1 MPILKGRTSKP
12 GEGYRGRRAREP
24 RKYIDLN
31 EYDTGMDAQASGPM
45 IRVAEVYRYEDVR
58 KLSDIVYNGDI
69 LLIDYSSIANDD
81 LTLRRI
87 ISELKSIAKDVNGD
101 VAGIGK
107 NFLAVTPSGMRIS
120 RKKIR
125 GLS

>member
-1 MPILKGRTSKP
+1 MPSFLRRRKP
-12 GEGYRGRRAREP
+12 AEGFGGREP

-31 EYDTGMDAQASGPM
+31 EYDTGVEQTATGPLVR
-45 IRVAEVYRYEDVR
+45 IAEIYRYEDLR
-58 KLSDIVYNGDI
+58 HLSDYVYNGDI
-69 LLIDYSSIANDD
+69 LLLDYTSIANDD

-101 VAGIGK
+101 VVGIGK
-107 NFLAVTPSGMRIS
+107 NFLIVTPTGIKVS

-125 GLS
+125 ATS

>member
-1 MPILKGRTSKP
+1 MPFLKGKTPKP
-12 GEGYRGRRAREP
+12 SEGYRGRKIREP

-31 EYDTGMDAQASGPM
+31 EYDTGVDAQASGPM

-69 LLIDYSSIANDD
+69 LFIDYSSIANDD

-107 NFLAVTPSGMRIS
+107 NYLAVTPSGMRIS

>member
-1 MPILKGRTSKP
+1 MPILNKKKIKHTESYK
-12 GEGYRGRRAREP
+12 AREP

-31 EYDTGMDAQASGPM
+31 EYDTGMDAAATGPV
-45 IRVAEVYRYEDVR
+45 IRVAEIYRYEDVR
-58 KLSDIVYNGDI
+58 KLSDIIYNGDV
-69 LLIDYSSIANDD
+69 LMIDYSSIANDD

-101 VAGIGK
+101 VAGIGRS
-107 NFLAVTPSGMRIS
+107 FLVVTPTGMKIS
-120 RKKIR
+120 RKKIK

>member
-1 MPILKGRTSKP
+1 MPSLLRRSKP
-12 GEGYRGRRAREP
+12 REGFGIREP

-31 EYDTGMDAQASGPM
+31 DYDTGIEAEATGPM
-45 IRVAEVYRYEDVR
+45 VHVAEIYRYEDIR
-58 KLSDIVYNGDI
+58 HLSDFVYNGDI
-69 LLIDYSSIANDD
+69 LMIDYSSVANDE

-107 NFLAVTPSGMRIS
+107 NFLMVTPTGIKIDR
-120 RKKIR
+120 RKIR
-125 GLS
+125 FS

>member
-1 MPILKGRTSKP
+1 MPFLKGKTTKP
-12 GEGYRGRRAREP
+12 VEGYRARRGREP

-45 IRVAEVYRYEDVR
+45 IKVAEVYRYEDVR

-69 LLIDYSSIANDD
+69 LFIDYSSIANDD

-107 NFLAVTPSGMRIS
+107 NFLAITPSGMKIS

>member
-1 MPILKGRTSKP
+1 MPILNKKKIKHT
-12 GEGYRGRRAREP
+12 EGYKTREP

-31 EYDTGMDAQASGPM
+31 EYDTGMDATATGPV
-45 IRVAEVYRYEDVR
+45 IRVAEIYRYEDVR
-58 KLSDIVYNGDI
+58 KLSDIIYNGDV
-69 LLIDYSSIANDD
+69 LMIDYSSIANDD

-101 VAGIGK
+101 VAGIGRS
-107 NFLAVTPSGMRIS
+107 FLVVTPTGMKIS
-120 RKKIR
+120 RKKIK

>member
-1 MPILKGRTSKP
+1 MPILKRRTVKP
-12 GEGYRGRRAREP
+12 GERYNVREP

-31 EYDTGMDAQASGPM
+31 EYDSGVEAKASGPVV
-45 IRVAEVYRYEDVR
+45 RVAEVYRYEDIR
-58 KLSDIVYNGDI
+58 RLSDIVYNGDI
-69 LLIDYSSIANDD
+69 LIIDYSSIANDD

-107 NFLAVTPSGMRIS
+107 NYLIITPNGMRIA
-120 RKKIR
+120 RKKIKA
-125 GLS
+125 LS

>member
-1 MPILKGRTSKP
+1 MPILKRKIPKP
-12 GEGYRGRRAREP
+12 GESYRTREP

-31 EYDTGMDAQASGPM
+31 EYDYGMEAQATGPVV
-45 IRVAEVYRYEDVR
+45 RVAEVYRYEDVR
-58 KLSDIVYNGDI
+58 KLSDLVYNGDVLI
-69 LLIDYSSIANDD
+69 IDYSSIANDD

-101 VAGIGK
+101 VAGIGRSY
-107 NFLAVTPSGMRIS
+107 LIVTPSGMKVS
-120 RKKIR
+120 RKKIK

>member
-1 MPILKGRTSKP
+1 MPILKKAKTK
-12 GEGYRGRRAREP
+12 GERYHSREP
-24 RKYIDLN
+24 RKYVDLN
-31 EYDTGMDAQASGPM
+31 DYDTGVEAQASGPM
-45 IRVAEVYRYEDVR
+45 IRIAEVYRFEDVR
-58 KLSDIVYNGDI
+58 KLSDIVYNGDL

-107 NFLAVTPSGMRIS
+107 SFLAVAPTGMKIS

>member
-1 MPILKGRTSKP
+1 MPSFLGRRKMRA
-12 GEGYRGRRAREP
+12 GEGFGGPEP

-31 EYDTGMDAQASGPM
+31 EFDTGVDISATGPM
-45 IRVAEVYRYEDVR
+45 VRVAEIYRYEDLR
-58 KLSDIVYNGDI
+58 HLSDYVYNGDI
-69 LLIDYSSIANDD
+69 LILDYSSIANDD

-87 ISELKSIAKDVNGD
+87 ISELKSIAKDIVGD

-107 NFLAVTPSGMRIS
+107 NYLMITPGGIKIS

-125 GLS
+125 GPG

>member
-1 MPILKGRTSKP
+1 MPILKRKP
-12 GEGYRGRRAREP
+12 ARVGERYNTREP

-31 EYDTGMDAQASGPM
+31 EYDTGLEAQASGPVV
-45 IRVAEVYRYEDVR
+45 RVAEVYRYEDVR

-69 LLIDYSSIANDD
+69 LMIDYSSIANDD

-101 VAGIGK
+101 VAGVGK
-107 NFLAVTPSGMRIS
+107 NLLVLTPTGIKIS
-120 RKKIR
+120 RKKIK

>member
-1 MPILKGRTSKP
+1 MPILKRKSVKP
-12 GEGYRGRRAREP
+12 GERYATKEP

-31 EYDTGMDAQASGPM
+31 EFDTGMESMASGPVV
-45 IRVAEVYRYEDVR
+45 RVAEVYRYEDVR

-69 LLIDYSSIANDD
+69 LMIDYSSIANDD

-87 ISELKSIAKDVNGD
+87 ISELKNIARDVNGD
-101 VAGIGK
+101 VAGVGK
-107 NFLAVTPSGMRIS
+107 NLLVVTPTGMKIS
-120 RKKIR
+120 RKKIK

>member
-1 MPILKGRTSKP
+1 MPILKRKLSKT
-12 GEGYRGRRAREP
+12 GESYRIKEP
-24 RKYIDLN
+24 RRYIDLN
-31 EYDTGMDAQASGPM
+31 EYDTGMEAQATGPVV
-45 IRVAEVYRYEDVR
+45 RVAEVYRYEDVR

-69 LLIDYSSIANDD
+69 LMIDYSSIANDD

-101 VAGIGK
+101 VAGIGR
-107 NFLAVTPSGMRIS
+107 NFIIVTPTGIKVS
-120 RKKIR
+120 RKKIK

>member
-1 MPILKGRTSKP
+1 MPSFLRRRKP
-12 GEGYRGRRAREP
+12 SEGFGGTEP

-31 EYDTGMDAQASGPM
+31 EYDTGVELTATGPM
-45 IRVAEVYRYEDVR
+45 VRVAEIYRYEDLR
-58 KLSDIVYNGDI
+58 HLSDYVYNGDI
-69 LLIDYSSIANDD
+69 LLLDYTSIANDD

-101 VAGIGK
+101 VVGIGK
-107 NFLAVTPSGMRIS
+107 NFLVVTPTGIKIS

-125 GLS
+125 MS

>member
-1 MPILKGRTSKP
+1 MPSFLRRKLKP
-12 GEGYRGRRAREP
+12 EGFGSPQP

-31 EYDTGMDAQASGPM
+31 EYDTGIDITATGPM
-45 IRVAEVYRYEDVR
+45 VRVAEIYRYEDLR
-58 KLSDIVYNGDI
+58 HLSDFVYNGDI
-69 LLIDYSSIANDD
+69 LVLDYTSIANDD

-107 NFLAVTPSGMRIS
+107 NYLMVTPTGVKIS

-125 GLS
+125 GTE

>member
-1 MPILKGRTSKP
+1 MPILNKKKIKHTESYRT
-12 GEGYRGRRAREP
+12 REP

-31 EYDTGMDAQASGPM
+31 EYDTGLDAGAAGPM
-45 IRVAEVYRYEDVR
+45 IRVAEVYRYEDIR
-58 KLSDIVYNGDI
+58 KLSDIIYNGDI
-69 LLIDYSSIANDD
+69 LMIDYSSIANDD

-107 NFLAVTPSGMRIS
+107 NFLVVAPTGMRIS
-120 RKKIR
+120 RKKIK

>member
-1 MPILKGRTSKP
+1 MPILKRRTTKP
-12 GEGYRGRRAREP
+12 SERFGVREP

-31 EYDTGMDAQASGPM
+31 EYDTGVEAEASGPVVR
-45 IRVAEVYRYEDVR
+45 IAEVYRYEDLR
-58 KLSDIVYNGDI
+58 YLSDIVYNGDI
-69 LLIDYSSIANDD
+69 LMIDYSSIANDE

-87 ISELKSIAKDVNGD
+87 INELKSIAKDVNGD

-107 NFLAVTPSGMRIS
+107 NFLILTPNGMRVDR
-120 RKKIR
+120 RKIK

>member
-1 MPILKGRTSKP
+1 MPSFLKRRLKP
-12 GEGYRGRRAREP
+12 KGFGAPEP

-31 EYDTGMDAQASGPM
+31 EYDTGIDISTTGPM
-45 IRVAEVYRYEDVR
+45 VRVAEIYRYEDLR
-58 KLSDIVYNGDI
+58 HLSDFVYNGDI
-69 LLIDYSSIANDD
+69 LILDYTSIANDD

-87 ISELKSIAKDVNGD
+87 ISELKSIAKDVGGD

-107 NFLAVTPSGMRIS
+107 NYLMITPGGIKIS

-125 GLS
+125 GTG

>member
-1 MPILKGRTSKP
+1 MPILKRKTVKP
-12 GEGYRGRRAREP
+12 GEKYNVREP

-31 EYDTGMDAQASGPM
+31 EYDMGVEATASGPM

-69 LLIDYSSIANDD
+69 LIIDYTSIANDD

-87 ISELKSIAKDVNGD
+87 ISELKSIARDVNGD

-107 NFLAVTPSGMRIS
+107 NYLIVAPAGMRIA
-120 RKKIR
+120 RKKIKA
-125 GLS
+125 LS